1 MTAIPVR
8 YMSNCPSI
16 LYLSVMQLSVDVDLS
31 LRDVSREVGNGMGD
45 VVVGHSQNW
54 DLNQFNH
61 IVQISITLSPLIG
74 SSTYL

>member
-16 LYLSVMQLSVDVDLS
+16 FYLSVMQLSVDVDLS

-54 DLNQFNH
+54 NLN
-61 IVQISITLSPLIG
+61 
-74 SSTYL
+74 

>member
-8 YMSNCPSI
+8 YMSNCPST

-54 DLNQFNH
+54 DLN
-61 IVQISITLSPLIG
+61 
-74 SSTYL
+74 